1 MSLTLSPIGIVHSPF
16 KESAGTPIQTAVA
29 AGVQGWVELFAGF
42 TPGLQDLQGFDRIW
56 LIYWFHRT
64 AAARLVVEPFL
75 DKQCRGIFATRSP
88 CRPNPIGLS
97 CVRLIGV
104 EANALQVSDLDILD
118 GTPLL
123 DIKPYVPGFDSFAVD
138 HIGWLE
144 GKTINSACAD
154 ERFEQ
159 RTETAKE
166 TRAC

>member
-1 MSLTLSPIGIVHSPF
+1 MSLTLSPIGVVHSPF

-29 AGVQGWVELFAGF
+29 SGVQGWLELFADF
-42 TPGLQDLQGFDRIW
+42 TPGLKDLQGFDRIW
-56 LIYWFHRT
+56 LVYWFHRT
-64 AAARLVVEPFL
+64 APARLVVKPFL
-75 DKQCRGIFATRSP
+75 DQQGRGIFATRSP

-123 DIKPYVPGFDSFAVD
+123 DIKPYVPAFDSFGVD
-138 HIGWLE
+138 HIGWLA
-144 GKTINSACAD
+144 GKTISGACAD

-159 RTETAKE
+159 RTETEKE
-166 TRAC
+166 T